1 MYSKKIWNWYI
12 SSIKIRNCHTP
23 RREWRVK
30 SEDILGA
37 GPQNR
42 PLPIVWRYSDR
53 YLQSP
58 SCMYEWEVS
67 STRVVSPQ
75 STRHKFC
82 TLSVN
87 LDFQEFL
94 SDFIISWYPTRYATC
109 SDILHAVTMLDP
121 WRSHLVLGSSSDRLY
136 QIRRIVSVSVS
147 KNKYFY

>member
-1 MYSKKIWNWYI
+1 MNIFSRWFVSLYWSVMSLRFFVESRSGPPKPAPANCLKIFRSI
-12 SSIKIRNCHTP
+12 SAISIYRT
-23 RREWRVK
+23 VY
-30 SEDILGA
+30 G
-37 GPQNR
+37 
-42 PLPIVWRYSDR
+42 
-53 YLQSP
+53 

-67 STRVVSPQ
+67 STRVVSPYMIQ

-82 TLSVN
+82 TLSLN